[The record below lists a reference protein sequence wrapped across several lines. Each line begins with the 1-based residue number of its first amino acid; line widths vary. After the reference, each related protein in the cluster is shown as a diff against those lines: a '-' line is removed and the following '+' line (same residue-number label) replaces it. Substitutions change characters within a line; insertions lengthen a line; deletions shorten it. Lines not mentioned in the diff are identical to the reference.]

1 MIDFTQRVV
10 VPEDTLM
17 RELEGESVLLNLA
30 NEKYYGLNKV
40 GTHMWA
46 VLEKSANIQAAYD
59 QLKTEYAVDPI
70 RLRKD
75 LETLIEKLVEQGLVK
90 LEKA

>member
-1 MIDFTQRVV
+1 MVDFNARVV

-40 GTHMWA
+40 GTRMWNA
-46 VLEKSANIQAAYD
+46 LAGSPSIQAAYD
-59 QLKTEYAVDPI
+59 QLKTEYGVDPQ
-70 RLRKD
+70 RLRGD
-75 LETLIEKLVEQGLVK
+75 MQNLIAKLLEQGLISV
-90 LEKA
+90 EN